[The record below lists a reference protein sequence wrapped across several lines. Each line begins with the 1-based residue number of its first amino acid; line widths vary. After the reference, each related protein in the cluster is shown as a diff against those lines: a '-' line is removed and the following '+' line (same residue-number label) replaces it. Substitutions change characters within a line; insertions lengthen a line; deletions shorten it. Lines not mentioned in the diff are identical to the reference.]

1 MFAKRYLSSAIGAIS
16 FLSILQLSLSSPLLA
31 TEVDPNRPRSDSS
44 EIECKSTGRFEA
56 CQNAALVACQGYQ
69 IQTACN
75 QYQLSVQNPEF
86 YQQLINAGGACQSGD
101 LNACQYLEQ
110 FRGIYF

>member
-1 MFAKRYLSSAIGAIS
+1 MFAKRHLYYAIGAIS
-16 FLSILQLSLSSPLLA
+16 FLPILQLHLSSPLLA
-31 TEVDPNRPRSDSS
+31 EVDPNRPRSDSS

-75 QYQLSVQNPEF
+75 QYQLSLENPEF

-101 LNACQYLEQ
+101 LNACQYVEQ

>member
-1 MFAKRYLSSAIGAIS
+1 MFAKRHLSSVIGAIS
-16 FLSILQLSLSSPLLA
+16 LLSILQLSLSSPLLA
-31 TEVDPNRPRSDSS
+31 QVDPNRPRSDRS

-75 QYQLSVQNPEF
+75 QYQLSLENPEF

-101 LNACQYLEQ
+101 LNACQYVEQ